1 MIFWLVLVLY
11 GPNEVTVQK
20 LHVGNFPTMAAC
32 QAAAKS
38 AQFTNAT
45 VTGPSYEFICVQAN
59 VAGTSPPN

>member
-11 GPNEVTVQK
+11 GPNEVTIQR

-32 QAAAKS
+32 QAAAAS
-38 AQFTNAT
+38 AYVSNSGL
-45 VTGPSYEFICVQAN
+45 GPSYEFICVQAN